1 MNPAVVLDD
10 VLARSDI
17 WRGDRFASAEIPSV
31 SSGFAP
37 LDAELPGGGWPRGAL
52 TEILSDGVGLGE
64 CSLLLPAL
72 IRTQNEG
79 RWSILVAP
87 PQPIHGPAWA
97 AAGIDLTRLI
107 VVAATQQRDVL
118 WTTEQSLASGSLG
131 MVLSWVKQTDNRQ
144 VKRLQVAVAG
154 SGALAFLFRP
164 ARVKAESS
172 AASLRLLLRVGSR
185 GKLGV
190 KLLKRRGPPCHR
202 TLYLDVP
209 RPVKWREEHDNA
221 HESAL
226 ARAPSSLSTARSRRP
241 SVLA

>member
-1 MNPAVVLDD
+1 MTPAVSLDD

-17 WRGDRFASAEIPSV
+17 WRGDRFASADIPSV

-37 LDAELPGGGWPRGAL
+37 LDAELPGGGWPRGAVI
-52 TEILSDGVGLGE
+52 EVLSDGVGLGE

-97 AAGIDLTRLI
+97 AAGIDLSHLV
-107 VVAATQQRDVL
+107 VVAPTQQRDVL

-131 MVLSWVKQTDNRQ
+131 MVLSWVKHTDNGQ
-144 VKRLQVAVAG
+144 VRRLQVAVAG

-164 ARVKAESS
+164 ARAKTESS
-172 AASLRLLLRVGSR
+172 AASLRLLLSVGSR
-185 GKLGV
+185 GRLGV
-190 KLLKRRGPPCHR
+190 NLLKRRGPPCHR
-202 TLYLDVP
+202 TLYLDIP
-209 RPVKWREEHDNA
+209 RPVKWREEH
-221 HESAL
+221 ESTL
-226 ARAPSSLSTARSRRP
+226 ARAPSSLPAARSQRP
-241 SVLA
+241 VVLA